1 MRNNPTDLT
10 TNDDSSKST
19 TSFGRQGNVKDEA
32 EYKAREE
39 EKRRK
44 REKEEERARREKE
57 EEERARREKEEEE
70 RERREKEAAAG
81 WAMNEPTAGSAS
93 RSRLRIRA
101 ILEKQAKQ
109 RVGIAFL
116 VFLTLLTHLTFGS
129 IHRRKTKKNGNSR
142 RVSPKTTCQSSCG
155 GFSDE
160 NSQRCF
166 TTIKTK
172 ISYSIFDK

>member
-1 MRNNPTDLT
+1 M
-10 TNDDSSKST
+10 
-19 TSFGRQGNVKDEA
+19 
-32 EYKAREE
+32 
-39 EKRRK
+39 
-44 REKEEERARREKE
+44 
-57 EEERARREKEEEE
+57 E
-70 RERREKEAAAG
+70 RERRLIEKEGEELRAREREVAER
-81 WAMNEPTAGSAS
+81 WMLNDESKEPSAGSAS

-160 NSQRCF
+160 NSQHCF
-166 TTIKTK
+166 ATIETK
-172 ISYSIFDK
+172 KLYLIFVK